1 MFPPFAAVAGTVALG
16 PVCLVL
22 VACNT
27 VTATLM
33 IPYLAV
39 KTVWAVLVSHKI
51 GFNLKV
57 FALATVWLPV
67 MAFPLLAAVGSMLAA
82 IGISYYSCWNCKCHV
97 NALVQRTISLVVDFW
112 WDQASLRQPCVARC
126 SNCQCMQ

>member
-1 MFPPFAAVAGTVALG
+1 MCACTQSLCRSVFPLVAAVAGTVALG
-16 PVCLVL
+16 PVCAVL

-57 FALATVWLPV
+57 LALVLMWLPV
-67 MAFPLLAAVGSMLAA
+67 AAFPVLAAVGSLLYG
-82 IGISYYSCWNCKCHV
+82 IGISYGSSWDCKCRV
-97 NALVQRTISLVVDFW
+97 NKLVKRTAHGVVDFW
-112 WDQASLRQPCVARC
+112 
-126 SNCQCMQ
+126 